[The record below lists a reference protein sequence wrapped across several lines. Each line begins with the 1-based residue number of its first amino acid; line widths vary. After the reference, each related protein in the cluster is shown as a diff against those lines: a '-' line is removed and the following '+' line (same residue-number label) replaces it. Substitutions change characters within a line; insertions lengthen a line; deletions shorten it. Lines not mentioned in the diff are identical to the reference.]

1 MIKIVCIS
9 DTHGNHQGLVLPEGD
24 LLIHAGDL
32 TGRGSL
38 SAIQNSVKWL
48 ESKTTLYP
56 MGVIAIAGNHEL
68 SVDTDHPEYY
78 PPCRGYLENAQFH
91 YLSNS
96 GITLSNGLKVW
107 GSPYTP
113 AFNGWAFNRDG
124 DEIEQDWNL
133 IPDDT
138 NILITHG
145 PAFGTLDKS
154 YPPLS
159 ESLGCRRLVKHLKRL
174 HDLKLHVFGHIH
186 GGYGI
191 TKDAGYYSVNA
202 AVLNEQYKLV
212 NQPIVVEL

>member
-1 MIKIVCIS
+1 MKVVLIS
-9 DTHGNHQGLVLPEGD
+9 DTHSNHLGLKLPQGD

-38 SAIQNSVKWL
+38 NAIQQVIAWL
-48 ESKTTLYP
+48 ESKFEEYP
-56 MGVIAIAGNHEL
+56 MGVVVIAGNHDL
-68 SVDTDHPEYY
+68 SLDIDHSEYY
-78 PPCRGYLENAQFH
+78 MPARGYMEHAKFH
-91 YLSNS
+91 YLMNS
-96 GITLSNGLKVW
+96 GIQLENGIKIW
-107 GSPYTP
+107 GSPATP
-113 AFNGWAFNRDG
+113 AFCGWAFNREG
-124 DEIEQDWNL
+124 NEIEKDWNL

-159 ESLGCRRLVKHLKRL
+159 ESLGCPRLVKHLKRL

-191 TKDAGYYSVNA
+191 EKEFHYYAVNA
-202 AVLNEQYKLV
+202 SVLNEQYKLV
-212 NQPIVVEL
+212 NNPIVVEI